1 MHFTQRFL
9 GIILVSLMATIP
21 SLAQV
26 VGGMNF
32 KLEKLFMDEKYEDVA
47 YKGENMLE
55 NDKYKRDPEICL
67 YISMAWYEIS
77 QMNDDEMKEEY
88 PKALQDALKYA
99 YKFARYDKEGVW
111 AEDNS
116 DYLDDLAKA
125 GIADAAQWVDDDRK
139 RRNAVRIYK
148 YMAQAMPND
157 PNVLF
162 FKGVLEN
169 MNRNEGQAERDI
181 QEAMKMLLE
190 QSQKERWKPR
200 KATKSVLEDG
210 MIKWADI
217 LIEKSY
223 ADSAKKTIE
232 WGIQFMPDSEKI
244 AAKGR
249 ELGAQ

>member
-1 MHFTQRFL
+1 MHFFNRFL
-9 GIILVSLMATIP
+9 GITVVSLFALPAIG
-21 SLAQV
+21 QV

-32 KLEKLFMDEKYEDVA
+32 KLEKLFIEEKFEDVA

-77 QMNDDEMKEEY
+77 QMNDEKMQEEY
-88 PKALQDALKYA
+88 PKALQDALKFA

-116 DYLDDLAKA
+116 GYLDDLAKA
-125 GIADAAQWVDDDRK
+125 GIADAAQWIDDDRK

-148 YMAQAMPND
+148 YMTQAMPND

-181 QEAMKMLLE
+181 NSAMIMLIE
-190 QSQKERWKPR
+190 QSQQERWKPR
-200 KATKSVLEDG
+200 RATADVLEDG
-210 MIKWADI
+210 LMKWSDI
-217 LIEKSY
+217 LVEKNY
-223 ADSAKKTIE
+223 ADSAKATID
-232 WGIQFMPDSEKI
+232 WGLKFFPESEKL

-249 ELGAQ
+249 ELGAK